1 MDEYIASPLVNDSNR
16 LIAVAYKNN
25 FCDNDNFKIET
36 EKVQVGR
43 AVGTFFILNQYDQ
56 YKDQNREGEN
66 WSNLPEKSM
75 SMDHGH

>member
-25 FCDNDNFKIET
+25 FHDNDNFKIET

-43 AVGTFFILNQYDQ
+43 AVGTFFILNHNDQ

-75 SMDHGH
+75 SMDHSH

>member
-25 FCDNDNFKIET
+25 FHDNDNFKIET
-36 EKVQVGR
+36 EKVQVRR

-75 SMDHGH
+75 SMDHSH